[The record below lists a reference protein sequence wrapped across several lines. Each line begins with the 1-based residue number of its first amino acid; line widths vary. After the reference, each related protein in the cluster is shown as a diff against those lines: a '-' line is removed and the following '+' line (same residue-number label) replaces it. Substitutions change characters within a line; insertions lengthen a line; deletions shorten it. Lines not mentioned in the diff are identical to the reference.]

1 VAIATACVGTAAL
14 GCPAERSYAE
24 VAEHIVPRL
33 PRSARLDKAS
43 ACVVA
48 GLCPA
53 GRSPVTMLSRLPLH
67 GSCS

>member
-1 VAIATACVGTAAL
+1 MESIAAHVGTAAP
-14 GCPAERSYAE
+14 GCLAERSSAQ

-53 GRSPVTMLSRLPLH
+53 GRSPVTILSQLPLH